1 MRVRT
6 EYLQNTKEMFQR
18 AYAEH
23 YAVGAFNVNHTE
35 QIQTIVETA
44 AELHSAVILQA
55 SAFTANY
62 IDLGYITVVADYA
75 ARRAGIPVAL
85 HLDHG
90 ADFAAVCQ
98 FIDAGF
104 TSVMIDGSHLSFEEN
119 IALTKKVCD
128 YAHPLHVTVEGELGT
143 ISGIEDDQSSE
154 EGLYTD
160 PAQAKEFVERTG
172 VDSLAVAVGTSHG
185 AYKFKPGQ
193 KPRLRLDILKEIEQT
208 IPNVPLVLHGASSV
222 NQDNLNMINQY
233 GGSIHKAIGIP
244 EEILSQASEGAI
256 CKVNMDTDLRLAMA
270 AAIRKTLTEDPTV
283 LDTRKYLGAGRA
295 AVSDLVRDKM
305 QTVLHSAGRYL

>member
-1 MRVRT
+1 MIKT
-6 EYLQNTKEMFQR
+6 HYLENTREMFLR
-18 AYAEH
+18 AYSER

-44 AELHSAVILQA
+44 SELRSPVILQA

-62 IDLGYITVVADYA
+62 VDLGFITVVADYA
-75 ARRAGIPVAL
+75 ASKAGVPIAL

-90 ADFAAVCQ
+90 ADFKTVCQ
-98 FIDAGF
+98 FIEAGF

-128 YAHPLHVTVEGELGT
+128 YAHPLNVTVEGELGT
-143 ISGIEDDQSSE
+143 ISGIEDDLE
-154 EGLYTD
+154 NAEGLYTD
-160 PAQAKEFVERTG
+160 PMQAKEFVERTG

-193 KPRLRLDILKEIEQT
+193 DPRLRLDILAEIEKT
-208 IPNVPLVLHGASSV
+208 VPNVPLVLHGASSV
-222 NQDNLNMINQY
+222 NQENLHIINQY

-244 EEILSQASEGAI
+244 EEILSEASASAI

-270 AAIRKTLTEDPTV
+270 AAIRKTLSDDPSV
-283 LDTRKYLGAGRA
+283 LDTRKYLGAGRD
-295 AVSDLVRDKM
+295 AVAKLVHAKM
-305 QTVLHSAGRYL
+305 TDVLHSANRY